1 MVELRT
7 VALISHTADIPLL
20 ILALDFQMGKMY
32 MQVVSMAVKTGAVLI
47 EIKYFACICKTNVL
61 KKVNSL
67 PPKLKTR
74 HSGKYM
80 LIYNWLEFPSFCK
93 ATSHM
98 HQLTTKSLGLFK
110 LRWKTLT
117 NTTKGFSMAPLFIH
131 IWQFITPA
139 PLGSCVCL
147 SCLHQASPERTKD
160 ILSDPKQ
167 EMG

>member
-7 VALISHTADIPLL
+7 VALISHATDIPLL
-20 ILALDFQMGKMY
+20 ILALDFQMGKDIY
-32 MQVVSMAVKTGAVLI
+32 AGCEYGCENWCCVLI

-110 LRWKTLT
+110 LR
-117 NTTKGFSMAPLFIH
+117 
-131 IWQFITPA
+131 
-139 PLGSCVCL
+139 
-147 SCLHQASPERTKD
+147 
-160 ILSDPKQ
+160 
-167 EMG
+167 